1 LVVRSQVNAEKEQED
16 KKGQSMVNKVLM
28 MKEDITQEVC
38 RRVAA
43 MQDRE
48 ERAVNP
54 FSSSSLRNAC
64 GLPTQS

>member
-1 LVVRSQVNAEKEQED
+1 MVRSQVNAEKEQED